1 MGRIPTLKDFD
12 EHGEIDVLRIFDN
25 QSLGSYY
32 QFLVKYDKDYTI
44 RISDCASKYLE
55 YISKKFASGKRAHEL
70 QLLKRLLAYQNGVL
84 KKLYQDLHEKYG
96 IQATD
101 NTKNNVVNVLTN
113 KFATGSGKTTYENCI
128 FIEKE
133 GEDYKISASF
143 CKELKDSN
151 FHDMVKEVLEFG
163 LHRNQL
169 NYNQR
174 YLNTSF
180 QLYSKYTYEDV
191 CRLLE
196 WEKGEVA
203 LNIGGYIYDS
213 RTKTHPVFI
222 NYHKEDKIQDS
233 VKYEDR
239 FVSPST
245 LIAISKSGRTV
256 ESEDVKTALNA
267 ERLGVQMELFV
278 RKNKDDKTSKEFYY
292 LGKIKATGKTHGF
305 VMNNTTKTAV
315 EIEYSLVT
323 PVQEDVYE
331 YITS

>member
-1 MGRIPTLKDFD
+1 MLFR
-12 EHGEIDVLRIFDN
+12 
-25 QSLGSYY
+25 S
-32 QFLVKYDKDYTI
+32 
-44 RISDCASKYLE
+44 
-55 YISKKFASGKRAHEL
+55 
-70 QLLKRLLAYQNGVL
+70 
-84 KKLYQDLHEKYG
+84 
-96 IQATD
+96 
-101 NTKNNVVNVLTN
+101 
-113 KFATGSGKTTYENCI
+113 
-128 FIEKE
+128 
-133 GEDYKISASF
+133 
-143 CKELKDSN
+143 
-151 FHDMVKEVLEFG
+151 
-163 LHRNQL
+163 
-169 NYNQR
+169 
-174 YLNTSF
+174 
-180 QLYSKYTYEDV
+180 
-191 CRLLE
+191 
-196 WEKGEVA
+196 EKGEVA

-239 FVSPST
+239 FISPST

-256 ESEDVKTALNA
+256 DSEDVKTALNA

-323 PVQEDVYE
+323 PVQEDIYE